1 MIFSPRPWLR
11 KHTAQTQQTCRLL
24 AACGLAGGGTALL
37 GVPES
42 YWALITAVTVMQPDL
57 SHTFSAG
64 RDRVI
69 ATLIGAAVGFPLI
82 ALHERGLPMLPLF
95 AAGLVPLAIVTAS
108 WPNLRLAG
116 TTLIVVFLIPATGD
130 PYARPLLR
138 VADILLGVVAC
149 LVVSFLVFPSDAKSP
164 WGFLTRSRNQA
175 DGGGARRPPLG
186 E

>member
-1 MIFSPRPWLR
+1 MIFSPRQWLR
-11 KHTAQTQQTCRLL
+11 AHSPRARQTCRLL
-24 AACGLAGGGTALL
+24 AACGLAGGGAALL

-42 YWALITAVTVMQPDL
+42 YWALVTAVTVMQPDL

-69 ATLIGAAVGFPLI
+69 ATLIGGAVGFLLI
-82 ALHERGLPMLPLF
+82 VLHDRGLPTLPLF

-108 WPNLRLAG
+108 WPNLRLSG
-116 TTLIVVFLIPATGD
+116 TTLIVVFLIPTAGD

-149 LVVSFLVFPSDAKSP
+149 LIVSVLVFPSGSENP
-164 WGFLTRSRNQA
+164 WKYFSRSRDRV
-175 DGGGARRPPLG
+175 DGS
-186 E
+186 